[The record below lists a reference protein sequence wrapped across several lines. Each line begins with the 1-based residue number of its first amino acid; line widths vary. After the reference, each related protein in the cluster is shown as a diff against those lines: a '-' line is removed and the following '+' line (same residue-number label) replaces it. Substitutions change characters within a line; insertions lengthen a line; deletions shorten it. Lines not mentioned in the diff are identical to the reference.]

1 MQNSALTRV
10 TRSLRGQLASSVIVL
25 LHASTGITVVSAS
38 ALVALSG
45 QFAKASGL
53 LVDEIEQ
60 FLNRMAA

>member
-10 TRSLRGQLASSVIVL
+10 TRSLRGQLASSVVVL
-25 LHASTGITVVSAS
+25 LHTSIGITAASAS